1 MSIDGK
7 VVVITGAAGNLGKKV
22 ADAFGQTGAR
32 LALMDVSSE
41 RLGQVYGP
49 ESESVLPLAVNLLDS
64 EAVVA
69 ATGQV
74 IEKFGRIDSLCNIAG
89 GFDMGPAVHETPDDM
104 FQRMYD
110 LNVRTMVNMSRAV
123 VPTMIDGGGGTIVTI
138 GAGAALKGMANMGAY
153 IASKSA
159 VIRLSE
165 SLSEE
170 LKGKSINVNCV
181 LPSIIDTPQN
191 RAAMPKTDP
200 GKWVTPE
207 ALADV
212 VLFLSS
218 DAARAIHGVA
228 LPVSGLS

>member
-1 MSIDGK
+1 MSMQGK

-22 ADAFGQTGAR
+22 ADAFAAAGAK
-32 LALMDVSSE
+32 LALVDVSAD
-41 RLGQVYGP
+41 RLESVYG
-49 ESESVLPLAVNLLDS
+49 SETPDMLPVTVNLLDCDAVA
-64 EAVVA
+64 EATA
-69 ATGQV
+69 A
-74 IEKFGRIDSLCNIAG
+74 IAAKFGSIDGLCNIAG
-89 GFDMGPAVHETPDDM
+89 GFDMGSAVHETSDET

-123 VPTMIDGGGGTIVTI
+123 VPVMLTGGGGTIVTI

-165 SLSEE
+165 SMSEE
-170 LKGKSINVNCV
+170 LKGKGINVNCV

-191 RAAMPKTDP
+191 RSAMPKADP

>member
-1 MSIDGK
+1 MNIDGK
-7 VVVITGAAGNLGKKV
+7 VVIITGAAGNLGKKV
-22 ADAFGQTGAR
+22 AEAFGQSGAR
-32 LALMDVSSE
+32 LALVDVSAE
-41 RLGQVYGP
+41 RLDQVYGP
-49 ESESVLPLAVNLLDS
+49 ESETVLPLPVNLLDS
-64 EAVVA
+64 AAVA
-69 ATGQV
+69 AATEQV
-74 IEKFGRIDSLCNIAG
+74 IDRYGRIDCLCNIAG
-89 GFDMGPAVHETPDDM
+89 GFDMGTAVHETPDDM

-110 LNVRTMVNMSRAV
+110 LNVRTMVNMSRSV
-123 VPTMIDGGGGTIVTI
+123 VPAMIEGGGGTIVTI

-165 SLSEE
+165 SMSEE
-170 LKGKSINVNCV
+170 LKGKGINVNCV

-191 RAAMPKTDP
+191 RAAMPKSDP

-218 DAARAIHGVA
+218 GAARAIHGVA